1 MKGVLF
7 FCNKMPNKKPED
19 PTEILAWKV
28 SLTLMANKAIDKLL
42 MKSIEKGMINDE
54 KELTMTLVRDII
66 VE

>member
-1 MKGVLF
+1 
-7 FCNKMPNKKPED
+7 MPDKKPED

-66 VE
+66 VG